1 LKKIVVGVDASR
13 NRSGGAEAYLIGILT
28 ELNPLNFDIK
38 EVHLWAPE
46 SLSNKIEDYHWLI
59 KHPQKENQ
67 KSLIKE
73 IFWQS
78 TKLAYEAKSSGCDIL
93 FTTDASTFC
102 RFKPMIVL
110 SQDML
115 SYEPGVMRHLGISK
129 ARLRALIILF
139 VQNSAF
145 RFSDGVIFLSQY
157 ASNVIQKSSGPL
169 SNVKCIPHGVGSNF
183 RSIRLKREWP
193 INSKEPISCIYISNA
208 EMYKHQW
215 IVVEA
220 LSLLR
225 SRGHNITLQ
234 LVGGGKG
241 RAQKLIDES
250 IKKYDPDGLFV
261 EISDFMPHELVPE
274 YLSNSNIFI
283 FASSCENM
291 PVTLIEG
298 MSSGLPIACSMR
310 GPMPEVLE
318 DGGIYFDPEDCD
330 SIVVAI
336 ENIIYNKS
344 VCQNIS
350 RRAKK
355 LSSQYSWRRCSDETW
370 TFIVD
375 TYRDLNHD

>member
-1 LKKIVVGVDASR
+1 MKKIVVGVDASR
-13 NRSGGAEAYLIGILT
+13 NRSGGAEAYLIGILS

-46 SLSNKIEDYHWLI
+46 SLSNKIEDFKWLV
-59 KHPQKENQ
+59 KHPQNENQ

-73 IFWQS
+73 IWWQS
-78 TKLAYEAKSSGCDIL
+78 TKLIHEVKSSGCDVL

-115 SYEPGVMRHLGISK
+115 SYEPGVMRYLGISM
-129 ARLRALIILF
+129 ARLRALAILF

-145 RFSDGVIFLSQY
+145 RFSDGVIFLTKY
-157 ASNVIQKSSGPL
+157 ASEVIQKSSGPL
-169 SNVKCIPHGVGSNF
+169 LNVKCIPHGVGSNF
-183 RSIRLKREWP
+183 RSIQLKREWP
-193 INSKEPISCIYISNA
+193 KNSKDPISCIYISNA

-215 IVVEA
+215 IVVKA

-225 SRGHNITLQ
+225 SRGINITLQ

-241 RAQKLIDES
+241 RAQKLVNES
-250 IKKYDPDGLFV
+250 IEKYDPDGLFV
-261 EISDFMPHELVPE
+261 EVFDFMPHEMVPE
-274 YLSNSNIFI
+274 YLSNSNIFV

-298 MSSGLPIACSMR
+298 MSSGLPVACSMR

-318 DGGIYFDPEDCD
+318 DGGVYFDPEDCD
-330 SIVVAI
+330 SIVDAL

-344 VCQNIS
+344 VRLEIS

-355 LSSQYSWRRCSDETW
+355 LSSQYSWGRCSDETW
-370 TFIVD
+370 KFIVS
-375 TYRDLNHD
+375 TYRGLKHD